1 MVFKWIL
8 NQGEKSQ
15 KEKMPFFFFL
25 NKKERKR
32 MMKSGLIRESFR
44 WRINTRE
51 RVIGPDPQRSYFL
64 EKKRIYILPYSIDS
78 GFSLNIIFKIFL
90 KKKKRKKNKKYESFL
105 LYSVL
110 YSLLIL
116 HDSYVS
122 YAQSQHNAQD
132 ESKFKQKKK
141 KKRKMFNIIPFFLFV
156 KKKKKLNL

>member
-90 KKKKRKKNKKYESFL
+90 KKKKEKRTKNMSHFYYIRFFIHCW
-105 LYSVL
+105 YSMTPMFPTRR
-110 YSLLIL
+110 
-116 HDSYVS
+116 VS
-122 YAQSQHNAQD
+122 TTLKMNRNLN
-132 ESKFKQKKK
+132 
-141 KKRKMFNIIPFFLFV
+141 KKRKKKEKCSILSRFSFL
-156 KKKKKLNL
+156 